1 MQQQNQNQNQTQNQT
16 QNKGSSGSN
25 NGVAISTTNK
35 MVYIAR
41 VEAKY
46 GERDIVE
53 ILSNARIGRV
63 QYADMTAVKDNSPDA
78 GPKPAFKFYSAFV
91 MMSEWNPNALADL
104 REHGQIKVWVDSNR
118 TAYWVLRFATEGSEI
133 PRSKVNTH
141 QLAHYTAELYDRI
154 KTAEKK
160 TEEQATIIEDQN
172 TSIAHMLEMM
182 ELVLAKNEAADCVLR
197 FATSAA
203 EGSAVSKVNIAELYD
218 RIKTAE
224 KKAEEQETIIEDQNT
239 RMAHML
245 EMMELMLA
253 KNEEMAKTI
262 ANTAT
267 TVSYI
272 DAFMVARFAIQEDSV
287 DDV

>member
-1 MQQQNQNQNQTQNQT
+1 MQQQYQNQNQT
-16 QNKGSSGSN
+16 QNKGS

-46 GERDIVE
+46 GERDIIE

-78 GPKPAFKFYSAFV
+78 GPNPAFKFYSAFV

-118 TAYWVLRFATEGSEI
+118 VAYWVLRFATVGSEI

-141 QLAHYTAELYDRI
+141 QLAHYTAELYDRM
-154 KTAEKK
+154 KTAE
-160 TEEQATIIEDQN
+160 AW
-172 TSIAHMLEMM
+172 
-182 ELVLAKNEAADCVLR
+182 
-197 FATSAA
+197 
-203 EGSAVSKVNIAELYD
+203 
-218 RIKTAE
+218 
-224 KKAEEQETIIEDQNT
+224 AEEQTTIIEDQNT

-253 KNEEMAKTI
+253 KNEEMANTI
-262 ANTAT
+262 AKTAT
-267 TVSYI
+267 TVSYM
-272 DAFMVARFAIQEDSV
+272 DAFMVSRFAIQEDSA
-287 DDV
+287 DV

>member
-1 MQQQNQNQNQTQNQT
+1 MQQQYQNQH
-16 QNKGSSGSN
+16 KGS

-78 GPKPAFKFYSAFV
+78 GPNPAFKFYSAFV

-104 REHGQIKVWVDSNR
+104 KEQGQVRVWVDSNR

-141 QLAHYTAELYDRI
+141 QLAHYTAELYDR
-154 KTAEKK
+154 
-160 TEEQATIIEDQN
+160 
-172 TSIAHMLEMM
+172 M
-182 ELVLAKNEAADCVLR
+182 
-197 FATSAA
+197 
-203 EGSAVSKVNIAELYD
+203 
-218 RIKTAE
+218 KTAE
-224 KKAEEQETIIEDQNT
+224 KKAEEQATIIEDQNT

-245 EMMELMLA
+245 EMMEIMLA
-253 KNEEMAKTI
+253 KNEKMENTI
-262 ANTAT
+262 ASTAT
-267 TVSYI
+267 TVSYM
-272 DAFMVARFAIQEDSV
+272 DAFLVARFAVREDSA
-287 DDV
+287 DV

>member
-1 MQQQNQNQNQTQNQT
+1 MQQQYQNQH
-16 QNKGSSGSN
+16 KGS

-78 GPKPAFKFYSAFV
+78 GPNPAFKFYSAFV

-104 REHGQIKVWVDSNR
+104 KEHGQVRVWVDSNR

-141 QLAHYTAELYDRI
+141 QLAHYTAELYDR
-154 KTAEKK
+154 
-160 TEEQATIIEDQN
+160 
-172 TSIAHMLEMM
+172 M
-182 ELVLAKNEAADCVLR
+182 
-197 FATSAA
+197 
-203 EGSAVSKVNIAELYD
+203 
-218 RIKTAE
+218 KTAE
-224 KKAEEQETIIEDQNT
+224 KKAEEQATIIEDQNT

-245 EMMELMLA
+245 
-253 KNEEMAKTI
+253 
-262 ANTAT
+262 
-267 TVSYI
+267 
-272 DAFMVARFAIQEDSV
+272 RG
-287 DDV
+287 